1 MNNENDIPTAS
12 PALAFCHPNARN
24 SGAAVRFFIHPATD
38 GSEGAVRMQIAK
50 QATVGD
56 LGAENPSDR
65 LATFDWAGA
74 DAVRLSVVEAAEM
87 LMVFGGQAS
96 VLTHAGKDGLFHN
109 CPASTKSV
117 QLKRSEDPMRPG
129 FLLGVGVTPKA
140 DPCARRYHSFC
151 FWPAE
156 AFALRAALLA
166 KFGEL
171 AFGA

>member
-24 SGAAVRFFIHPATD
+24 NGAAVRFFIHPAT
-38 GSEGAVRMQIAK
+38 GESEGAVRMQIAK
-50 QATVGD
+50 QATLADAG
-56 LGAENPSDR
+56 GCPAP
-65 LATFDWAGA
+65 ATFDWAGA

-96 VLTHAGKDGLFHN
+96 VLSHAGRDGLFHN
-109 CPASTKSV
+109 CPVSTKSV

-140 DPCARRYHSFC
+140 DPCARRYHSFV
-151 FWPAE
+151 FSPAE